1 MYLKKVAPKI
11 PPDTVRL
18 MARIILKLRNGGAKE
33 CDVLP
38 DGQQRY
44 FDDLLTHQ
52 KEIVR
57 DSSRIEAFQN
67 FYLVLK
73 DCLDKFLPPKSEV
86 LDIYGRILINSFNL
100 MNDKF
105 QSVGVGL
112 YLGASVLDH
121 SCQPNAVVIFKGKE
135 LIVRT
140 IEDVENISDIRV
152 SYTNLLD
159 NTEKR
164 RQNLCEQY
172 YFFCECPKCQDME
185 QDLTKSSM
193 MCPDCG
199 GCVPHKKGSCT
210 KCNKTI
216 EPSLITSYSNLKMR
230 LLEECKDELETYE
243 NLFAEAVT
251 IFHPNDKDYLDL
263 LEVLYE
269 KRLAVKNYPGCLEVC
284 RLILAHY
291 DTHYPERDVNKG
303 ITEMKAAKISAYLNQ
318 LEEAELHICKAKTN
332 LATTHGDVHP
342 LVSKDWRN
350 IRQDI
355 DMGKR
360 EVKDISLIHR
370 KNGKK
375 SQSKSG

>member
-1 MYLKKVAPKI
+1 M
-11 PPDTVRL
+11 
-18 MARIILKLRNGGAKE
+18 
-33 CDVLP
+33 
-38 DGQQRY
+38 
-44 FDDLLTHQ
+44 
-52 KEIVR
+52 
-57 DSSRIEAFQN
+57 
-67 FYLVLK
+67 
-73 DCLDKFLPPKSEV
+73 
-86 LDIYGRILINSFNL
+86 
-100 MNDKF
+100 
-105 QSVGVGL
+105 
-112 YLGASVLDH
+112 DH

-269 KRLAVKNYPGCLEVC
+269 KRLAVKNYPGIKNIFFKSHFSL
-284 RLILAHY
+284 L
-291 DTHYPERDVNKG
+291 
-303 ITEMKAAKISAYLNQ
+303 
-318 LEEAELHICKAKTN
+318 KT
-332 LATTHGDVHP
+332 L
-342 LVSKDWRN
+342 
-350 IRQDI
+350 Q
-355 DMGKR
+355 
-360 EVKDISLIHR
+360 
-370 KNGKK
+370 
-375 SQSKSG
+375 